1 MCKKVSLR
9 TCRFAQVIVCDCWSA
24 KNCGTYYCLPLRAK
38 EKHAFND
45 AANKNGKSHALAT
58 YAGFWLKV
66 TTFNAFHVWCRLKE
80 LNFKGGDMRILEIV
94 KSICFRI
101 RKDVFTEDLTC
112 EFLIWVVS
120 EFVTGNW
127 EQLVKREYQ
136 SSCSPSSSTSSMS
149 THYCVSQ
156 CGFNVVGDF
165 HWGWPPLV
173 LSFFR
178 TSSIKIVY
186 TIQSSV
192 VSFPFIGFRFS
203 DLVPCYIPVPHRIR
217 SWTHACRHDFFPLL
231 PQLVLLLWQLLP
243 RRRASLREPRLM
255 RRNSR
260 FPMVAATLRRMLR
273 LKASKTILTRTAYVV
288 QTSAALAKPYGCHSC
303 QLSCLFV
310 YSVFGGSETFPEPI
324 WHLKRA
330 KRQDFSPT
338 TDYPQQGPWWR
349 QFERQR
355 RWKWRWRGCSGWPM
369 DSELKPLAMCHQFV
383 TSAFFKLARVATK
396 GYIYR

>member
-1 MCKKVSLR
+1 MFTVV
-9 TCRFAQVIVCDCWSA
+9 FI
-24 KNCGTYYCLPLRAK
+24 
-38 EKHAFND
+38 F
-45 AANKNGKSHALAT
+45 
-58 YAGFWLKV
+58 
-66 TTFNAFHVWCRLKE
+66 
-80 LNFKGGDMRILEIV
+80 NFKHEYSL
-94 KSICFRI
+94 
-101 RKDVFTEDLTC
+101 LC
-112 EFLIWVVS
+112 ESVWVQ
-120 EFVTGNW
+120 W
-127 EQLVKREYQ
+127 L
-136 SSCSPSSSTSSMS
+136 
-149 THYCVSQ
+149 
-156 CGFNVVGDF
+156 FNVVGDF

-243 RRRASLREPRLM
+243 RRRASLRQPRLM

-303 QLSCLFV
+303 QLFVCVFCLWRLWNFSWAHLTSQKGQAPRFLTNYRLSPARTLMAPV
-310 YSVFGGSETFPEPI
+310 WATTTLKMKMTRLLRLADGFRTKATCHVPPVRLVHFSN
-324 WHLKRA
+324 WH
-330 KRQDFSPT
+330 
-338 TDYPQQGPWWR
+338 
-349 QFERQR
+349 E
-355 RWKWRWRGCSGWPM
+355 
-369 DSELKPLAMCHQFV
+369 
-383 TSAFFKLARVATK
+383 
-396 GYIYR
+396 